1 MSVPNKIDITGISDD
16 FMTPEAIS
24 LIKFAEGFVPTL
36 RERAQATEAAG
47 KVPDET
53 VREMKEA
60 GLFRVLQP
68 KRWGGY
74 ELDPRVFYIIQMTLA
89 QGCMST
95 AWIYGVIGVH
105 NWQIAL
111 FDKKAQIDV
120 LGEDSGILIAST
132 YMPVGKVE
140 KVEGGYNFSGKWG
153 FSSGVEHCKWIF
165 LGGLVPKSPGSKELE
180 HVTFLLPKSD
190 FKIVKNWDVHGLR
203 GTGSH
208 DILVEGAFVPEY
220 RTHQTNDYSDKAC
233 KGRAINDSWLYR
245 VPFVQIFQRAVSSAC
260 LGALDGAVTEFR
272 SRCAEHIGKHGGKT
286 AEDVNAQMAVTE
298 AIMTSDHLKLVLFR
312 NFDQVVKHTKNGEIM
327 PVNDRLLQRAQS
339 SAVPKQVAE
348 KVNEIL
354 RACAGSGLY
363 RSNPIERIF
372 RDIHQ
377 ARGHIANNTDA
388 YMRAHGTVM
397 LGLPNADPY
406 V

>member
-1 MSVPNKIDITGISDD
+1 MSVPNKINITGVSDD
-16 FMTPEAIS
+16 FLTPDAIRLIEA
-24 LIKFAEGFVPTL
+24 AEKLVPNL
-36 RERAQATEAAG
+36 AERARATDANG
-47 KVPDET
+47 KVPEES
-53 VREMKEA
+53 VQEIAKA

-111 FDKKAQIDV
+111 FDEQAQIDV
-120 LGEDSGILIAST
+120 LGEDTGTLIAST

-153 FSSGVEHCKWIF
+153 FSSGVEHCQWIF

-190 FKIVKNWDVHGLR
+190 FEIVKNWDVHGLR

-208 DILVEGAFVPEY
+208 DIVVEGAFVPEH

-233 KGRAINDSWLYR
+233 KGRVINDSWLYKI
-245 VPFVQIFQRAVSSAC
+245 PFIQIFQRAVSTPC
-260 LGALDGAVTEFR
+260 IGALDGAIAEFR
-272 SRCAEHIGKHGGKT
+272 HRCTEHVGKHGNKT

-312 NFDQVVKHTKNGEIM
+312 NFAEVVKHTKNGEMM

-339 SAVPKQVAE
+339 SAVPKQIAE
-348 KVNEIL
+348 RANEIQREL
-354 RACAGSGLY
+354 ISQFGIGMPRAV
-363 RSNPIERIF
+363 R
-372 RDIHQ
+372 
-377 ARGHIANNTDA
+377 
-388 YMRAHGTVM
+388 
-397 LGLPNADPY
+397 
-406 V
+406 

>member
-16 FMTPEAIS
+16 FLTPDAIR
-24 LIKFAEGFVPTL
+24 LIESAEKLVPNL
-36 RERAQATEAAG
+36 LERADATDTAG

-53 VREMKEA
+53 VKEMTEA

-105 NWQIAL
+105 NWQIGL
-111 FDKKAQIDV
+111 FDEKAQVEV
-120 LGEDSGILIAST
+120 LGEDPEILIAST

-140 KVEGGYNFSGKWG
+140 KVDGGFNFSGRWG

-180 HVTFLLPKSD
+180 HRTFLLPKSD
-190 FKIVKNWDVHGLR
+190 YEIVKNWDVHGLR

-208 DILVEGAFVPEY
+208 DIVVKDVFVPEY

-233 KGRAINDSWLYR
+233 KGRVINDSPLYKI
-245 VPFVQIFQRAVSSAC
+245 PFIQIFQRAVSTAC
-260 LGALDGAVTEFR
+260 IGALDGAITEFR
-272 SRCAEHIGKHGGKT
+272 KRCGKHVGKHGGKT

-298 AIMTSDHLKLVLFR
+298 AMMTSDQLKLVLFR
-312 NFDQVVKHTKNGEIM
+312 NFSEVVKYTNKGEMM
-327 PVNDRLLQRAQS
+327 PVEDRLLHRAQS
-339 SAVPKQVAE
+339 AAVSKQAAE
-348 KVNEIL
+348 KVSEIL

-363 RSNPIERIF
+363 RSNPIERAF
-372 RDIHQ
+372 RDLHQ
-377 ARGHIANNTDA
+377 ARGHIANNADA

-397 LGLPNADPY
+397 LGLPNADPF

>member
-16 FMTPEAIS
+16 FLTPDAIRLIEA
-24 LIKFAEGFVPTL
+24 AEKLVPNL
-36 RERAQATEAAG
+36 LERAHATDTAG

-53 VREMKEA
+53 VKEMTEA

-105 NWQIAL
+105 NWQIGL
-111 FDKKAQIDV
+111 FDEKAQVEV
-120 LGEDSGILIAST
+120 LGEDPEILIAST

-140 KVEGGYNFSGKWG
+140 KVDGGFNFSGRWG

-165 LGGLVPKSPGSKELE
+165 LGGLVPKLPGSKELE
-180 HVTFLLPKSD
+180 HRTFLLPKSD
-190 FKIVKNWDVHGLR
+190 YEIVKNWDVHGLR

-208 DILVEGAFVPEY
+208 DIVVKDVFVPEY

-233 KGRAINDSWLYR
+233 KGRVINDSPLYKI
-245 VPFVQIFQRAVSSAC
+245 PFIQIFQRAVSTAC
-260 LGALDGAVTEFR
+260 IGALDGAITEFR
-272 SRCAEHIGKHGGKT
+272 KRCAEHVGKHGGKT

-298 AIMTSDHLKLVLFR
+298 AMMTSDQLKLVLFR
-312 NFDQVVKHTKNGEIM
+312 NFSEVVKYTNKGEMM
-327 PVNDRLLQRAQS
+327 PVEDRLLHRAQS
-339 SAVPKQVAE
+339 AAVSKQAAE
-348 KVNEIL
+348 KVSEIL

-363 RSNPIERIF
+363 RSNPIERTF
-372 RDIHQ
+372 RDLHQ
-377 ARGHIANNTDA
+377 ARGHIANNADA

-397 LGLPNADPY
+397 LGLPNTDPF

>member
-1 MSVPNKIDITGISDD
+1 MSVPNKINITGISDD
-16 FMTPEAIS
+16 FLTSDAIR
-24 LIKFAEGFVPTL
+24 LI
-36 RERAQATEAAG
+36 EAAEKLVPVLAERSKDTDANG
-47 KVPDET
+47 KVPEKS
-53 VREMKEA
+53 VEEIAEA

-105 NWQIAL
+105 NWQIGL
-111 FDKKAQIDV
+111 FDEKAQVDV
-120 LGEDSGILIAST
+120 LGEDSGTLIAST

-140 KVEGGYNFSGKWG
+140 KVEGGYNFSGRWG

-165 LGGLVPKSPGSKELE
+165 LGGLVPKSPDSKELE
-180 HVTFLLPKSD
+180 HRTFLLPKSD
-190 FKIVKNWDVHGLR
+190 YKIVKNWDVHGLR

-208 DILVEGAFVPEY
+208 DIVVEGAFVPDH

-233 KGRAINDSWLYR
+233 KGRAINDNWLYR
-245 VPFVQIFQRAVSSAC
+245 IPFIQIFQRAVSTAC
-260 LGALDGAVTEFR
+260 IGALDGAITEFR
-272 SRCAEHIGKHGGKT
+272 NRCAEHVGKHGGKT

-298 AIMTSDHLKLVLFR
+298 AIMTSDQLKLVLFR
-312 NFDQVVKHTKNGEIM
+312 NFAEVVNHTKNGEIM

-348 KVNEIL
+348 RVNEIL

-377 ARGHIANNTDA
+377 SRGHIANNTDA

-397 LGLPNADPY
+397 LGLPNADPF